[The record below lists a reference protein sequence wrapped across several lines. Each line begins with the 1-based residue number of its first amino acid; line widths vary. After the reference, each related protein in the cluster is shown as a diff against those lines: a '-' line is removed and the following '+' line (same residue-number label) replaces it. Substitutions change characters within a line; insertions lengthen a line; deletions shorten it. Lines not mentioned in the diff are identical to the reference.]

1 MIECIFVVQICC
13 YSKCGV
19 VLEELNPHL
28 PLAFWLSSP
37 LFSTSLQMWFGL
49 PHPSIACIL
58 QCMCTHPI
66 DVTSFHLL
74 CCAHGNERM
83 STHDVVHDTFV
94 AIAWDANFNVG
105 QEQLHPFFSITFHS
119 FRQRVDVVFTKN
131 GICILIDVVIANLTW
146 VDLFCWSCA
155 TRRFIAS
162 KVIQAKKRAIAIGT
176 PLIISVWSIWMF
188 KQTSWCVL
196 TWLCQCHVKLQRARG
211 PSYFCLGYFSP

>member
-37 LFSTSLQMWFGL
+37 LFSTSLQIWFGL

-58 QCMCTHPI
+58 WCMCTHPI
-66 DVTSFHLL
+66 NATNFHLL
-74 CCAHGNERM
+74 CCAHGNERT

-105 QEQLHPFFSITFHS
+105 QEQLHPFFFNNVPFLLS
-119 FRQRVDVVFTKN
+119 
-131 GICILIDVVIANLTW
+131 
-146 VDLFCWSCA
+146 
-155 TRRFIAS
+155 
-162 KVIQAKKRAIAIGT
+162 
-176 PLIISVWSIWMF
+176 
-188 KQTSWCVL
+188 TSWCCVHQKWNL
-196 TWLCQCHVKLQRARG
+196 HLNRCCHCQSNMSGFISLILCNQKIYC
-211 PSYFCLGYFSP
+211 F